1 MKILLS
7 KSLAPTAQPSTKSKK
22 LCFLFSNVSIKQ
34 GKMGTETTK
43 IALNAHVHL
52 RTANQQ
58 LSPPERHMDDIT
70 DMRRSCWLRENTSG
84 QRPLG
89 LSPRLLKVPNIAK
102 FFVNRF
108 CFVVIFCVQRIAC
121 RTKLCIFLEI
131 YMSLRCGKCR

>member
-7 KSLAPTAQPSTKSKK
+7 KSPAPTAQPSTKSKK

-58 LSPPERHMDDIT
+58 LSPPERHMD
-70 DMRRSCWLRENTSG
+70 MTSLTCVEVAG
-84 QRPLG
+84 
-89 LSPRLLKVPNIAK
+89 
-102 FFVNRF
+102 FVRTLP
-108 CFVVIFCVQRIAC
+108 VSVHLAC
-121 RTKLCIFLEI
+121 RLGCLR
-131 YMSLRCGKCR
+131 SLILQSFS